1 MKLKTFFFLLA
12 KNYRQFRQDLKD
24 YSKVDYYA
32 NEIPKYKLP
41 KTMPRAMDKVKAVRE
56 TAQKNYDAE
65 LARDILK

>member
-24 YSKVDYYA
+24 YSKVNYYA
-32 NEIPKYKLP
+32 NGMPKYKAP
-41 KTMPRAMDKVKAVRE
+41 KPLEEIKNLRE